1 MHHLV
6 MYYRWTAWMAQ
17 VSSALGVKMAAAKN
31 RGVETEESTIFQA
44 AAAEQRAQVTQ
55 VTQEG

>member
-55 VTQEG
+55 VTQ